1 MQCQKQMEVGKGAS
15 PVNPDAVRSS
25 GGCLTVQSRQRGCES
40 IRRTSGHKIRLSTH
54 QIQPFF
60 FRPNNP
66 TKSSLPY
73 TKMRNCR
80 TTKSN
85 RKGPVRRS
93 DWSPKCACTRGRG
106 ARVFYYFFLF
116 SFTVALHSLH
126 REAGGPVVGRPRRAL
141 SMRRPNSC
149 ISTS

>member
-1 MQCQKQMEVGKGAS
+1 MRAS
-15 PVNPDAVRSS
+15 ARLNAVSKTS
-25 GGCLTVQSRQRGCES
+25 GRRQRRFAGQSR
-40 IRRTSGHKIRLSTH
+40 RRTFFGRLFDRSIASARVRINPTYVGP
-54 QIQPFF
+54 QNPTVNSPNPTVF

-85 RKGPVRRS
+85 RQGPVRRS

-106 ARVFYYFFLF
+106 ARIFYYFFCIY
-116 SFTVALHSLH
+116 TGSLYCA
-126 REAGGPVVGRPRRAL
+126 RQL
-141 SMRRPNSC
+141 NRRPSREC
-149 ISTS
+149 DPLIAQ